1 MRLKL
6 AIVVMGLMPFYLKAQ
21 VGANGAFSILKTPMH
36 SRALAWGGYMSSQSS
51 PDLLQATSNPAL
63 LRAGHHLN
71 SAFST
76 GSILPQVK
84 SANMAIAYQLGS
96 HGDDV
101 ISRNKPVIGLV
112 AQYLNYG
119 DMDAYDEGGN
129 PTGTVS
135 ANESNIAVIYA
146 QPLAERIFF
155 GAQLGMAY
163 SVLGPYVSNGVYMNY
178 GLTWVNKDS
187 AITQSVVAKNLGFQ
201 VVGYR
206 GAGRENLGGNLEYS
220 ICLKPKHMPFRFH
233 FTAHNLQRW
242 DLTYNQYQNSTGK
255 IDLNGND
262 VIATEAKFADK
273 LARHLAIGTEMALG
287 QNFSILFGYNHQRR
301 KEMYND
307 VARGTAGF
315 GWGVKFRVLRCDVT
329 YSSASY
335 FPTVNSNTFSIIL
348 NTQRFVKKGNI
359 RL

>member
-6 AIVVMGLMPFYLKAQ
+6 AVAIMGFVPFCLKAQ

-51 PDLLQATSNPAL
+51 PDILQATSNPAL
-63 LRAGHHLN
+63 LRANHHWN

-84 SANMAIAYQLGS
+84 SANMAIAYHLGNNES
-96 HGDDV
+96 G
-101 ISRNKPVIGLV
+101 ISAKNKPVIGLV

-129 PTGTVS
+129 PTGVVS
-135 ANESNIAVIYA
+135 ANESNIAIICA
-146 QPLAERIFF
+146 QPLRQNLFF
-155 GAQLGMAY
+155 GVQLGMAY

-187 AITQSVVAKNLGFQ
+187 SVTTSLVAKNLGFQ

-206 GAGRENLGGNLEYS
+206 GAGSEKLGGNLEYS
-220 ICLKPKHMPFRFH
+220 VCLKPKHMPFRFH
-233 FTAHNLQRW
+233 FTAHDLQRW
-242 DLTYNQYQNSTGK
+242 DLTYNQYQNATGK

-262 VIATEAKFADK
+262 VVPTEAKFGDK
-273 LARHLAIGTEMALG
+273 LARHLAVGTEMALS

-301 KEMYND
+301 KEMFND

-315 GWGVKFRVLRCDVT
+315 GWGVKFKVLRCDVT

-348 NTQRFVKKGNI
+348 NTQRFVKRRNI